1 MIRTRIHLVASLAL
15 GACLILSGL
24 AGAQTDPLPSW
35 NDGPAKQGIVKFVQA
50 ATDSSS
56 PQHVP
61 PASRIAVFDNDGTLW
76 SEPPMYFQGFFA
88 FDRVKALAPKHP
100 AWKTKQP
107 FKGILENDM
116 KAVAAAG
123 EKGLVEVI
131 GATHAG
137 MTTDEFAQLVK
148 DWVARRSTLDS
159 SGRTRIWS
167 TSRCSSS

>member
-15 GACLILSGL
+15 GVCLILSGL
-24 AGAQTDPLPSW
+24 AGAQSDPLPSW

-61 PASRIAVFDNDGTLW
+61 PAARIAVFDNDGTLW
-76 SEPPMYFQGFFA
+76 SEQPMYFQGFFA
-88 FDRVKALAPKHP
+88 FDRVKTLAPKHP
-100 AWKTKQP
+100 EWKTQQP

-123 EKGLVEVI
+123 EKGLAEVI
-131 GATHAG
+131 GATHSG
-137 MTTDEFAQLVK
+137 MTTDEFAQIVK
-148 DWVARRSTLDS
+148 DWWPRRSTLDS
-159 SGRTRIWS
+159 SGRTRTWS

>member
-1 MIRTRIHLVASLAL
+1 MIRTRIHLVANLAL

-35 NDGPAKQGIVKFVQA
+35 NDGPVKQGIVKFVQA
-50 ATDSSS
+50 ATDAAG

-61 PASRIAVFDNDGTLW
+61 PAARIAVFDNDGTLW
-76 SEPPMYFQGFFA
+76 SEQPMYFQGFFA

-100 AWKTKQP
+100 EWKMKQP

-116 KAVAAAG
+116 KAVAATG

-148 DWVARRSTLDS
+148 DWVAQAKHPRFKRPYTDLVY
-159 SGRTRIWS
+159 
-167 TSRCSSS
+167 